1 MRKVQIY
8 TDGACPGNP
17 GPGGYGAALLFEG
30 HRKELSGGYR
40 KSTNSR
46 MELVAVIKGLEALR
60 EKCEVEV
67 FSDSKFVVDAITLG
81 WPEEWRSM
89 GWQLKNRDRAK
100 NIDLWQRLLE
110 LCETHKVRCR
120 WVKGHSGVP
129 DNERCDQLATE
140 AANKP
145 NLPIDEPYEG
155 TVPIQ
160 LQTVS
165 PQTLSSGSENAVA
178 GEVEMI
184 RRDLGSPD
192 SDNREDA
199 IFRAVHG
206 EFTEIGPD
214 LDQLM
219 QSVSNKDLK
228 SRCAWAL
235 GKLNYREAGPSLVA
249 ALSDRSNEVRTWS
262 AWALGEIGIAGTEA
276 NLRRALA
283 CETRD
288 DVRRAI
294 GGALKK
300 LNYDSTRVHEKELS
314 KALHPPET
322 QDPTLMA
329 LLDKLQELDW
339 KTDAAEIVTLRAELR
354 DRDPDFFDA
363 YKSWVRRRSEII
375 VALQD
380 SKSVFRS

>member
-1 MRKVQIY
+1 
-8 TDGACPGNP
+8 
-17 GPGGYGAALLFEG
+17 
-30 HRKELSGGYR
+30 
-40 KSTNSR
+40 

-67 FSDSKFVVDAITLG
+67 FSDSKYVVDAITLG
-81 WPEEWRSM
+81 WAEEWRSM
-89 GWQLKNRDRAK
+89 GWQLKNRDPAK

-110 LCETHKVRCR
+110 LCESHKVTCR

-129 DNERCDQLATE
+129 DNEQCDQLARG

-145 NLPIDEPYEG
+145 DLPVDKPYED
-155 TVPIQ
+155 TVPIPFERER
-160 LQTVS
+160 T
-165 PQTLSSGSENAVA
+165 PHHASGSENADA
-178 GEVEMI
+178 GEVEMV

-192 SDNREDA
+192 SDKRKDA

-206 EFTEIGPD
+206 EFTELGPD
-214 LDQLM
+214 LVQLM
-219 QSVSNKDLK
+219 KTVRNESLR

-235 GKLNYREAGPSLVA
+235 GKLNYREAEPSLVA
-249 ALSDRSNEVRTWS
+249 ALKDRSMEVRTWS
-262 AWALGEIGIAGTEA
+262 VWALGEIGIAGTEVH
-276 NLRRALA
+276 LRRALA
-283 CETRD
+283 RESKDEIRQT
-288 DVRRAI
+288 I

-314 KALHPPET
+314 KALQPPET

-339 KTDAAEIVTLRAELR
+339 KAEAAEIVTLRAELR

-363 YKSWVRRRSEII
+363 YMSWVRRRPEII